1 MENEHEDREVA
12 AATLL
17 RTTERLINDTFQD
30 DGYAIRNP
38 NLVSA
43 VFTALMRDYTKV
55 HEMHIMAALARQN
68 MGLVAMAN
76 VSNGAPQ

>member
-12 AATLL
+12 ATALL
-17 RTTERLINDTFQD
+17 RATERIVD
-30 DGYAIRNP
+30 DAFEGGYAIRNP
-38 NLVSA
+38 ALVGI
-43 VFTALMRDYTKV
+43 VFTALMQDYTKV

>member
-12 AATLL
+12 ARNLL
-17 RTTERLINDTFQD
+17 GVTEHIIDDIFE

-38 NLVSA
+38 GLVGV

>member
-12 AATLL
+12 ATALL
-17 RTTERLINDTFQD
+17 RATEHIID
-30 DGYAIRNP
+30 DAFESGYAIRNP

-76 VSNGAPQ
+76 VSNGVPQ

>member
-12 AATLL
+12 AMALL
-17 RTTERLINDTFQD
+17 RATERIID
-30 DGYAIRNP
+30 DAFEGGYAIRNP
-38 NLVSA
+38 ALVGV

-76 VSNGAPQ
+76 ISNGAQQ

>member
-12 AATLL
+12 ATALL
-17 RTTERLINDTFQD
+17 RATEHLIDGVFEG
-30 DGYAIRNP
+30 GYAIRNP
-38 NLVSA
+38 ALVGT
-43 VFTALMRDYTKV
+43 VFTALMQDYTKV

>member
-12 AATLL
+12 ATALL
-17 RTTERLINDTFQD
+17 RATERIID
-30 DGYAIRNP
+30 DAFESGYAIRNP
-38 NLVSA
+38 GLVGV